1 MHKTDGTP
9 KEKILPTTASE
20 IRLCAEIG
28 KRAARL
34 ACTRSN
40 RPKQISTQTR
50 RNRYPFFLLSVMM
63 DIEACHNGNPLML
76 AELLNADVWDFAHD
90 VFGIQENIDRTTGKL
105 MNCFVPRYSVRTQ

>member
-1 MHKTDGTP
+1 MHKTAGTP

-34 ACTRSN
+34 ACTQ
-40 RPKQISTQTR
+40 PGQKQIST
-50 RNRYPFFLLSVMM
+50 MM